1 MKSCAFF
8 LPRPLQVYPHDF
20 LTDLWVV
27 DLFEQICA
35 STQVSVPNP
44 VSRDNSFFIVIWY

>member
-1 MKSCAFF
+1 VLFF
-8 LPRPLQVYPHDF
+8 TQAATSLSSDF
-20 LTDLWVV
+20 LVDLWVV

-44 VSRDNSFFIVIWY
+44 VSRANSFFIVIWS